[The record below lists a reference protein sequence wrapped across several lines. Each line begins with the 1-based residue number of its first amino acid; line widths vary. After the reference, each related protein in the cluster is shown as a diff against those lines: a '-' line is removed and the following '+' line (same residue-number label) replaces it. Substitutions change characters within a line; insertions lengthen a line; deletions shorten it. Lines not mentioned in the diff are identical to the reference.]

1 VRRWCLQAAAIS
13 ATSDHFRLVARADQ
27 RAFLGLPWSLP
38 LEEWPEDLVVEVAR
52 GIGRHVVR
60 FVHLNGT
67 YYALKELPQRIAER
81 EYRLLIDLGERGVPA
96 VDSVGLV
103 VERGDLDSVVITRVL
118 EFALPYRLIL
128 GRRMLPAPE
137 AVIRGALAELL
148 VRLHLAGFFWG
159 DCSLSNALFRRDAG
173 ALSAHLVDAETGE
186 LHERLS
192 EGQRGHDLAIAEE
205 NITGELYDLSA
216 ELERDVVAEPWA
228 FAEDVRERYERLWA
242 ELTEEQVF
250 AVGQGQKLEE
260 RLRRLNDLGFDV
272 EEVELVS
279 DGGEVHLKLHSKV
292 VEPGHHRRRLLRLTG
307 LDAQE
312 NQARRLLNDLTRYK
326 AYLERTGDAPVSDT
340 AAAGRWLS
348 EVFEP
353 TIASIPPELLGKR
366 AAAEIFHE
374 ILEHRWFLSER
385 AGRDVGL
392 QRATKSYIEQVLRT
406 APDEKLTLT
415 GTSPEG
421 EE

>member
-1 VRRWCLQAAAIS
+1 VRRWCSQVAAIS
-13 ATSDHFRLVARADQ
+13 ATDHFRLVARADQ
-27 RAFLGLPWSLP
+27 RAFLGLPWGLP
-38 LEEWPEDLVVEVAR
+38 LEEWPDDIVVDVER

-60 FVHLNGT
+60 FVRLNGT
-67 YYALKELPQRIAER
+67 YYALKELPKRIAEK
-81 EYRLLIDLGERGVPA
+81 EYRLLLDLDDRGVPA
-96 VDSVGLV
+96 VEATGIVAD
-103 VERGDLDSVVITRVL
+103 RGDLESVLITRML

-128 GRRMLPAPE
+128 SRRMLPAPE
-137 AVIRGALAELL
+137 ATMRSALAELL

-173 ALSAHLVDAETGE
+173 ALSAYLVDAETGE

-192 EGQRGHDLAIAEE
+192 EGQRSHDIDIAED

-216 ELERDVVAEPWA
+216 ELGRDVVADPWE
-228 FAEDVRERYERLWA
+228 FAEDVRKRYEQLWS
-242 ELTEEQVF
+242 ELTDEQVF
-250 AVGQGQKLEE
+250 APGEGQKLEE

-272 EEVELVS
+272 EEVELVR
-279 DGGEVHLKLHSKV
+279 DGDEVRLKLHSKV

-348 EVFEP
+348 EIFEP
-353 TIASIPPELLGKR
+353 TIASIPPDLLGKR

-385 AGRDVGL
+385 AGKDVGL
-392 QRATKSYIEQVLRT
+392 KKATQSYVDQILRA
-406 APDEKLTLT
+406 APDEKLPLL
-415 GTSPEG
+415 
-421 EE
+421 

>member
-1 VRRWCLQAAAIS
+1 MRARQWSSQVAAIS
-13 ATSDHFRLVARADQ
+13 VTDHFRLVARADQ

-38 LEEWPEDLVVEVAR
+38 LEEWPDDLVVEVER

-60 FVHLNGT
+60 FVQLNGT

-81 EYRLLIDLGERGVPA
+81 EYRLLIALREENMP
-96 VDSVGLV
+96 V
-103 VERGDLDSVVITRVL
+103 VEAIGVVADRGDLESVLITRVL

-137 AVIRGALAELL
+137 KTMRAALAELL
-148 VRLHLAGFFWG
+148 VRLHLGGFFWG

-173 ALSAHLVDAETGE
+173 ALSAYLVDAETGE
-186 LHERLS
+186 MHERLS
-192 EGQRGHDLAIAEE
+192 DGQRSHDLDIAEE
-205 NITGELYDLSA
+205 NLTGELYDLSA
-216 ELERDVVAEPWA
+216 ELERDVVDDPLE
-228 FAEDVRERYERLWA
+228 FAEDVRRRYEQLWS
-242 ELTEEQVF
+242 ELTEDQVF

-260 RLRRLNDLGFDV
+260 RLRRLNELGFDV

-279 DGGEVHLKLHSKV
+279 EGGTVRLRLHSKV

-312 NQARRLLNDLTRYK
+312 NQARVLLNDLTRYK
-326 AYLERTGDAPVSDT
+326 AYLERTENAPVSDT

-348 EVFEP
+348 EIFEP
-353 TIASIPPELLGKR
+353 TIASIPRELLGKR

-374 ILEHRWFLSER
+374 ILEHRWFMSER

-392 QRATKSYIEQVLRT
+392 QKATKSYVEQVLRT
-406 APDEKLTLT
+406 AVDEKLPLL
-415 GTSPEG
+415 
-421 EE
+421 

>member
-1 VRRWCLQAAAIS
+1 MRRWCSQVAAIS
-13 ATSDHFRLVARADQ
+13 ATDHYRLVARADQ
-27 RAFLGLPWSLP
+27 RAFLALPWGLP
-38 LEEWPEDLVVEVAR
+38 LEEWPDDLVVDVER
-52 GIGRHVVR
+52 GIGRHIVR
-60 FVHLNGT
+60 FVRLNGT

-81 EYRLLIDLGERGVPA
+81 EYRLLLELDERAVPA
-96 VDSVGLV
+96 VEATGIVADRGELESVL
-103 VERGDLDSVVITRVL
+103 ITRML

-137 AVIRGALAELL
+137 ATIRAALAELL

-173 ALSAHLVDAETGE
+173 ALSAYLVDAETGE

-192 EGQRGHDLAIAEE
+192 DGQRSHDIDIAED

-216 ELERDVVAEPWA
+216 ELDRDVVADPIE
-228 FAEDVRERYERLWA
+228 FAEDVRRRYEQLWR
-242 ELTEEQVF
+242 ELTEEEVF
-250 AVGQGQKLEE
+250 ASDEGQKLEE

-272 EEVELVS
+272 EEVELVR
-279 DGGEVHLKLHSKV
+279 DGDEVRLKFHSKV

-326 AYLERTGDAPVSDT
+326 TYLERTGDAPVSDA

-385 AGRDVGL
+385 AGKDVGL
-392 QRATKSYIEQVLRT
+392 RKATQSYVDQVLRT
-406 APDEKLTLT
+406 APDEKLPLL
-415 GTSPEG
+415 
-421 EE
+421 